1 MTGKEK
7 TFFRMCIKLVLCGQ
21 WTVKEVMDLVQDMIS
36 YDECIVYLRSWEQ
49 LGFFSSTWT
58 SYTGWFSGNLYSPI
72 FKHLLTSTI
81 LSQTVYISY
90 ICICTKLFQT
100 LNNQYIHSQAPIV
113 PTRDDNQDTCA
124 S

>member
-58 SYTGWFSGNLYSPI
+58 SYTGWFSGNLAQYPDEYCNI
-72 FKHLLTSTI
+72 AEE
-81 LSQTVYISY
+81 YIRES
-90 ICICTKLFQT
+90 IQVRKP
-100 LNNQYIHSQAPIV
+100 N
-113 PTRDDNQDTCA
+113 TRD
-124 S
+124 

>member
-21 WTVKEVMDLVQDMIS
+21 WTVKDVMDLVQDMIS

-58 SYTGWFSGNLYSPI
+58 SYTGWFSGNLAQYPDEYCNIAEEYVHTSI
-72 FKHLLTSTI
+72 EYKHP
-81 LSQTVYISY
+81 
-90 ICICTKLFQT
+90 
-100 LNNQYIHSQAPIV
+100 N
-113 PTRDDNQDTCA
+113 TRD
-124 S
+124 